1 MLDPPRSPSIFGLMT
16 ERDIMISTIF
26 TQADGVLRFKLIAP
40 VEVTSNVLVS
50 AKASG
55 RILAGSPL
63 SSLNPELSLWTQIS
77 GRVCCGRDLRKGLLW
92 AS

>member
-40 VEVTSNVLVS
+40 VEVTSNVLVL

-63 SSLNPELSLWTQIS
+63 SSLNPELSLWTLPSRQWHHMPS
-77 GRVCCGRDLRKGLLW
+77 EVTWHLN
-92 AS
+92 